1 MNAPSV
7 MASERANTPLGV
19 LQSVFGYEAFRSHQA
34 DIIEDLM
41 VGQDCFVLMPTG
53 GGKSLCYQVPA
64 ILRSGTAIVVSPLI
78 ALMQDQVSALKAN
91 GVKAAYYNSTLDVQT
106 ADQVLMQLHTGQLD
120 LLYVSPERLFNN
132 TFLQQLQQLPIALF
146 AIDEAH
152 GVSQWGHDFRPEYRQ
167 IGQLR
172 TFFPQV
178 PFIALTATADEAT
191 RQDILQRLH
200 LQQPK
205 VHISSFDRPNI
216 RYTVLEKRQPMKQ
229 LLRFLEARGEVQES
243 GIVYCLSRKRV
254 EEVAS
259 QLQTGGYNAQAY
271 HAGLPGEVR
280 HSVHQRFI
288 RDEVDIVVATVAFG
302 MGIDKPNVRFVVHY
316 DLPKNIEGYYQETGR
331 AGRDGLASEALLL
344 YGAQDVVTARHFVEN
359 QPDEHQRR
367 VEGFKLSSMVDFAE
381 SQTCRR
387 RVLLNYFSEAT
398 DSDCGNCDICL
409 NPPEFFDATVSAQ
422 KALSCVYRLNQGY
435 GLRHVVEVLRGQDN
449 ERIRQLNHQALSTY
463 GIGREHSA
471 AEWDSI
477 LRQLIHLGYLLQ
489 DIQQYS
495 VLRLTEKAGEVL
507 KGQVRLQ
514 LAKPRNPIGKTTRP
528 GGKQQKAD
536 LSRVELERFE
546 TLRRLRK
553 EIADSEERPAYQV
566 FGDAALIEMAQR
578 MPQTDADLLQVSGV
592 GESKLARYGFEFLAE
607 LRRLQ
612 QA

>member
-7 MASERANTPLGV
+7 MAPERANTPLGV

-34 DIIEDLM
+34 DIIEDVM
-41 VGQDCFVLMPTG
+41 AGQDCFVLMPTG

-152 GVSQWGHDFRPEYRQ
+152 CVSQWGHDFRPEYRQ

-200 LQQPK
+200 LQKPK

-331 AGRDGLASEALLL
+331 AGRDGLVSEALLL

-578 MPQTDADLLQVSGV
+578 MPQTDAELLQVSGV

>member
-1 MNAPSV
+1 
-7 MASERANTPLGV
+7 
-19 LQSVFGYEAFRSHQA
+19 
-34 DIIEDLM
+34 
-41 VGQDCFVLMPTG
+41 
-53 GGKSLCYQVPA
+53 
-64 ILRSGTAIVVSPLI
+64 LRSGTAIVVSPLI

-152 GVSQWGHDFRPEYRQ
+152 CVSQWGHDFRPEYRQ

-229 LLRFLEARGEVQES
+229 LLRFLEARGEAQES

-259 QLQTGGYNAQAY
+259 QLQANGYNAQAY

-578 MPQTDADLLQVSGV
+578 MPQTDAELLQVSGV

>member
-34 DIIEDLM
+34 DIIEDVM
-41 VGQDCFVLMPTG
+41 AGQDCFVLMPTG

-91 GVKAAYYNSTLDVQT
+91 GVKVAYYNSTLDVQT

-120 LLYVSPERLFNN
+120 LLYVSPERLFNH
-132 TFLQQLQQLPIALF
+132 TFLQQLQQLPVALF

-152 GVSQWGHDFRPEYRQ
+152 CVSQWGHDFRPEYRQ

-259 QLQTGGYNAQAY
+259 QLQANGYNAQAY

-280 HSVHQRFI
+280 HNVHQRFI

-578 MPQTDADLLQVSGV
+578 MPQTDAELLQVSGV

>member
-7 MASERANTPLGV
+7 MAPERANTPLGV

-34 DIIEDLM
+34 DIIEDVM
-41 VGQDCFVLMPTG
+41 AGQDCFVLMPTG

-152 GVSQWGHDFRPEYRQ
+152 CVSQWGHDFRPEYRQ

-280 HSVHQRFI
+280 HNVHQRFI

-507 KGQVRLQ
+507 KGQVCLQ

-578 MPQTDADLLQVSGV
+578 MPQTDAELLQVSGV

>member
-1 MNAPSV
+1 
-7 MASERANTPLGV
+7 
-19 LQSVFGYEAFRSHQA
+19 
-34 DIIEDLM
+34 
-41 VGQDCFVLMPTG
+41 
-53 GGKSLCYQVPA
+53 
-64 ILRSGTAIVVSPLI
+64 
-78 ALMQDQVSALKAN
+78 
-91 GVKAAYYNSTLDVQT
+91 
-106 ADQVLMQLHTGQLD
+106 LHTGQLD

-152 GVSQWGHDFRPEYRQ
+152 CVSQWGHDFRPEYRQ

-229 LLRFLEARGEVQES
+229 LLRFLEARGEAQES

-259 QLQTGGYNAQAY
+259 QLQANGYNAQAY

-578 MPQTDADLLQVSGV
+578 MPQTDAELLQVSGV